1 MPVIDVLRDML
12 ISGTMNRI
20 ILEANYMP
28 YVECHEQKVS
38 CLLQCSV
45 LPTKFYNIHF
55 LLF

>member
-45 LPTKFYNIHF
+45 LLTKFYNIHF